1 MHGGRKCATGAE
13 SRVTLRI
20 LHGVAG
26 SKTRHGLPQRRRS
39 VRAATRFPRCHA
51 AEVSPLP
58 GDFFSRRASEGK
70 EPLPV
75 ADGSPAVNNFRRG
88 CPNALAGSTAFE
100 KGEDNAKIH
109 ALFTRDRRGWVDTV
123 RSALRDQRK
132 EPEILVA
139 LPLARLL
146 GLQLSRG
153 KIALGSSA
161 VRLRPA
167 RPC

>member
-13 SRVTLRI
+13 SRVTRRI

-39 VRAATRFPRCHA
+39 VRARPAFPAVTRPRCRRCREISSR
-51 AEVSPLP
+51 AELP
-58 GDFFSRRASEGK
+58 RK

-75 ADGSPAVNNFRRG
+75 ADGSPAVNSFRRG

-109 ALFTRDRRGWVDTV
+109 ALFTRDWRGWVDTV

-139 LPLARLL
+139 LPLAWLL

-153 KIALGSSA
+153 KIVLGSSA